1 VNELLTYVMTA
12 QQLGVSANV
21 ALKLWVASG
30 RPIRRQRFYQAW
42 RDGEAAA
49 QVFPVTRRVA

>member
-1 VNELLTYVMTA
+1 MDELLTYVMTA
-12 QQLGVSANV
+12 QQLGVSANA

-42 RDGEAAA
+42 RDGVAAKQA
-49 QVFPVTRRVA
+49 FKIVRRVA